1 MPGKLDSVQHLR
13 AIAALGVV
21 FYHALWNH
29 SGEPSTLLRMGAAGV
44 DLFFVISGFI
54 MWYTA
59 ASRDEPAR
67 TFISKRILRIVP
79 LYWLIT
85 TIVLAIVV
93 LRPNLMK
100 SASFD
105 AAHTLAS
112 YAFVA
117 WPHPKLDR
125 FWPVVVP
132 GWSLNYE
139 MPFYLLVALSLY
151 VERKWRAL
159 LVCSSL
165 AGLVAIG
172 LIAQPH
178 SLPAFYTD
186 PILLDFLYGTLIGV
200 LYTSKIEIGRGAAIA
215 LLCAGIAFFALLG
228 PMSTNESRALLW
240 GIPMACVFAG
250 CVNLPAFLPNR
261 PFALLGDASYSIY
274 LTQFCTIGP
283 AVRLL
288 KPLAS
293 EDLHIAVGAGI
304 ALLAVAIGVL
314 TYYLVERPLIR
325 IGRRHLSRQPHPA
338 TRSGMS
344 HPAPD

>member
-1 MPGKLDSVQHLR
+1 
-13 AIAALGVV
+13 
-21 FYHALWNH
+21 
-29 SGEPSTLLRMGAAGV
+29 MGAAGV

-59 ASRDEPAR
+59 TSRDEPTR

-93 LRPNLMK
+93 VRPNLMK

-105 AAHTLAS
+105 AAHVIAS
-112 YAFVA
+112 YTFVA
-117 WPHPKLDR
+117 WPHPKLDH

-139 MPFYLLVALSLY
+139 MPFYLLVALSLH
-151 VERKWRAL
+151 VGRKWRAL

-172 LIAQPH
+172 LIAQPGT
-178 SLPAFYTD
+178 LLAFYTD
-186 PILLDFLYGTLIGV
+186 PILLDFVYGTLIGV
-200 LYTSKIEIGRGAAIA
+200 LYTSQSKIKIGRGVALA
-215 LLCAGIAFFALLG
+215 LLCAGIASFALLG

-240 GIPMACVFAG
+240 GLPMACLFAG
-250 CVNLPAFLPNR
+250 CINLPAFLPNR

-283 AVRLL
+283 LARLL
-288 KPLAS
+288 KPLAG
-293 EDLHIAVGAGI
+293 EELHILAGIGI
-304 ALLAVAIGVL
+304 ALFAVAIGAL
-314 TYYLVERPLIR
+314 TYYLVERPLIH
-325 IGRRHLSRQPHPA
+325 IGRKLLNRRPRPA
-338 TRSGMS
+338 TRSEMS